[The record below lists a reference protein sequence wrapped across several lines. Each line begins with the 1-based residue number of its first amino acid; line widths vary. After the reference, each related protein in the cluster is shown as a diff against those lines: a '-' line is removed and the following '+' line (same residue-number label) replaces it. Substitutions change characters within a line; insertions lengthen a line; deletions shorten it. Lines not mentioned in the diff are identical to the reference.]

1 MRNFSINKNDFFRKD
16 GFFKLLTGDSNI
28 RKMIEEDKSS
38 QEIWLSFQ
46 PEVEHFKTIRKK
58 YLLYPESL
66 FKIGE
71 IEKFQSWSLMT
82 E

>member
-1 MRNFSINKNDFFRKD
+1 MRNFSTNKNDFFRKD
-16 GFFKLLTGDSNI
+16 GFFRLLTGDRNI

-58 YLLYPESL
+58 YLLYTDFE
-66 FKIGE
+66 
-71 IEKFQSWSLMT
+71 
-82 E
+82 